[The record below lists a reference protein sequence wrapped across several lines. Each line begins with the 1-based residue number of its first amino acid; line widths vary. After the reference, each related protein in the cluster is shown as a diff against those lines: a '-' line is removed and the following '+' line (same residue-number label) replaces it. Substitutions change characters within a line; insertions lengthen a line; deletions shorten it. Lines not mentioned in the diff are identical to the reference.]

1 MLDAEPNATSDILS
15 ENGSNLTSIVPALP
29 AGHYPSP
36 HRPGRLAQSKSACGT
51 SSPNGMDPWA
61 STLAAIHR
69 FSSPPDPIRAT
80 PDLSGRPRS
89 TGEPFRPRQ
98 TDGGNVRAFT
108 VTVVEELSNSLF
120 VLRWHDATLCN
131 YEEQVWS
138 ACLARASGCCALSGK
153 PINLG
158 DSVYRPRV
166 RGRVIP
172 LNRDAMI
179 LASELVKAHTGA

>member
-1 MLDAEPNATSDILS
+1 MRT
-15 ENGSNLTSIVPALP
+15 TPAL
-29 AGHYPSP
+29 SV
-36 HRPGRLAQSKSACGT
+36 
-51 SSPNGMDPWA
+51 
-61 STLAAIHR
+61 
-69 FSSPPDPIRAT
+69 
-80 PDLSGRPRS
+80 RPRS
-89 TGEPFRPRQ
+89 TGDPFRPRQ
-98 TDGGNVRAFT
+98 TGGDVRPFT

-120 VLRWHDATLCN
+120 VLRWRDATLCN

-153 PINLG
+153 HINLG

-179 LASELVKAHTGA
+179 LASELVQARTGA